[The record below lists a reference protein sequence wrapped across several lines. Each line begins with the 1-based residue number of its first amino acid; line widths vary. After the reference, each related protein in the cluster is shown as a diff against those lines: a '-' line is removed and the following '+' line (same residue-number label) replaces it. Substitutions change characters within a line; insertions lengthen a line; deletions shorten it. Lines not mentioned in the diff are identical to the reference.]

1 MKPFSIALSIN
12 LAFFAIWGLF
22 FTLGINRPEL
32 IPLMTSLQTAINV
45 LFAVGFFVDRKKPIG
60 MAFVWTAAIAGVVTV
75 AAYLV
80 LIKYRDMIG
89 VEENYTAY
97 LHSFTTSLLRA

>member
-12 LAFFAIWGLF
+12 IAFFAIWGLF

-60 MAFVWTAAIAGVVTV
+60 MAFIWTACIAAAVTV
-75 AAYLV
+75 VAYLV
-80 LIKYRDMIG
+80 LIEFRDMIG
-89 VEENYTAY
+89 VEENYTA
-97 LHSFTTSLLRA
+97 LLQGVATRLLSA